1 MLQPARYAKAS
12 FFSPGGKHLDFILYK
27 TGSHRFLTKA
37 VHDYYFINIHQTGCQ
52 NGLLWGEKIEV
63 GRSIK
68 RIVNLVEGDDE
79 QEEDRAIT
87 KGKIAFEM
95 TFQGMN

>member
-1 MLQPARYAKAS
+1 MKIVKDKMKEVCYSQLGTQRLL
-12 FFSPGGKHLDFILYK
+12 FFSPGGKYLDFILHK

-37 VHDYYFINIHQTGCQ
+37 VHDYYFINIYQTGCY

-68 RIVNLVEGDDE
+68 RVVN
-79 QEEDRAIT
+79 
-87 KGKIAFEM
+87 
-95 TFQGMN
+95 